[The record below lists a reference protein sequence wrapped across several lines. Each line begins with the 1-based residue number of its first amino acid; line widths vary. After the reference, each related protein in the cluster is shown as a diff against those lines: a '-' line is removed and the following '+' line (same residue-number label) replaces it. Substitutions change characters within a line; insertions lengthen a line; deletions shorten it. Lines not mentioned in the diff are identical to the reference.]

1 MHWKAKKKEI
11 IITFIIK
18 GKDKGSCRRW
28 RIKSGNV
35 CFGFLERKSIKPTTL
50 CNFAFIFY

>member
-1 MHWKAKKKEI
+1 MHWKAKKKI

-18 GKDKGSCRRW
+18 GKDKGSCMRR